1 MFVEELTQDEL
12 EAELVT
18 QAAHVDAGLC
28 RLLELVAEC
37 GRRLD
42 WASDGATFATWL
54 AWRCSLLPRQA
65 REQELVA
72 ARLAE
77 LPLIHAAFA
86 RGELSYGKVTVL
98 AGVAAPE
105 SERELLELAEV
116 MTASQL
122 QRAVAAFRRVTT
134 AAAGEQQARE
144 FVSWF
149 WEEDGS
155 LALRARLAA
164 DEGALVLHALETA
177 RKALRER
184 RRAEADRSPPAD
196 RSPRAD
202 QSPSPDAA
210 DPDARPPECRVTNA
224 EALAAMADLALANAD
239 ADRSGADRYQLVV
252 HVDVQ
257 TLASDGDG
265 RCDAADG
272 VPLAA
277 ETARRFACDASIV
290 EVVEREGEP
299 LALGRKRRT
308 VSPALRRALKARDR
322 GCRFP
327 GCESTRFVEAHH
339 IEHWAVGG
347 ATDLTNLILLCRRHH
362 RLVHERGYTLGL
374 GGDGEPHFVNQY
386 GIAVPS
392 VPRSPPPS
400 DRDGLREQQRELAID
415 ATTCRNGTGDRMHL
429 ALAADAIA
437 AAATAPAAA

>member
-1 MFVEELTQDEL
+1 
-12 EAELVT
+12 
-18 QAAHVDAGLC
+18 
-28 RLLELVAEC
+28 
-37 GRRLD
+37 
-42 WASDGATFATWL
+42 
-54 AWRCSLLPRQA
+54 
-65 REQELVA
+65 
-72 ARLAE
+72 
-77 LPLIHAAFA
+77 
-86 RGELSYGKVTVL
+86 
-98 AGVAAPE
+98 VAAPE

-122 QRAVAAFRRVTT
+122 QRAVAAFRCVT
-134 AAAGEQQARE
+134 AAEVGEQQARE

-184 RRAEADRSPPAD
+184 RRAG
-196 RSPRAD
+196 AD
-202 QSPSPDAA
+202 QSPRSDQVPRVDQSPSADELPSPDAA
-210 DPDARPPECRVTNA
+210 DPDARAPECRVTNA
-224 EALAAMADLALANAD
+224 EALVAMADLALANAD

-252 HVDVQ
+252 HVDAQ

-272 VPLAA
+272 VALAA
-277 ETARRFACDASIV
+277 ETARRLACDASIV
-290 EVVEREGEP
+290 ELLEREGEP

-308 VSPALRRALKARDR
+308 VSPALLRALTARDR

-327 GCESTRFVEAHH
+327 GCESARFVEAHH

-347 ATDLTNLILLCRRHH
+347 ATNLTNLILLCRRHH

-374 GGDGEPHFVNQY
+374 GDEGEPQFVNQH
-386 GIAVPS
+386 GIAIPS
-392 VPRSPPPS
+392 VPRPPPPT
-400 DRDGLREQQRELAID
+400 DRDGLRKQHRHLAID
-415 ATTCRNGTGDRMHL
+415 GKTCRIGTGDRMEL

-437 AAATAPAAA
+437 AAATARAAA